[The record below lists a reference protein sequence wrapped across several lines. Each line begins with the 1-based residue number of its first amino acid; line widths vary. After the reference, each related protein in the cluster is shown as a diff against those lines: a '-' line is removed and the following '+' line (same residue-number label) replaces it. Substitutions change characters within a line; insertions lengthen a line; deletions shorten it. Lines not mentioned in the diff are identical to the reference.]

1 MSDALK
7 QALDL
12 SVFWEY
18 RDVLLRGLA
27 VNFYVFAAAAVV
39 ALGIGLLAALLRVSR
54 LPPMRW
60 IGTLHVEIFRNAPEY
75 IMVVWVHFVLP
86 LLLSLLLAKR
96 LEFNPF
102 LSSVIALGFVYSG
115 YFAETFRA
123 GIEAIPKAHIEAGR
137 ACGMSERLI
146 LWRIVLPQVVRRM
159 LPESL
164 NQFIS
169 LFKATTIVSLI
180 AVPDL
185 MYQVTMVT
193 QQEMQPL
200 PLYTGAALVYF
211 AVIFVAGT
219 VLREG
224 GRAIDV
230 CGGLG
235 HLTRSLLDLSSPAP
249 VLADLSFAKLWLA
262 RRFTAPGCEPVCC
275 DGNAPLPFA
284 KDAFGLVVCS
294 DAFHYI
300 WTKRLLAAE
309 TMRVA
314 AGRGAVVVTHAHNA
328 HVWSPSAGMPLPPEA
343 YRELFDEMAPRLFAE
358 SVLLNEIVAGGVAIG
373 AGEQCHC
380 RASRLREL
388 WRA

>member
-18 RDVLLRGLA
+18 RAVLLHGLA
-27 VNFYVFAAAAVV
+27 VNFYVFAASAIV
-39 ALGIGLLAALLRVSR
+39 ALGVGLAAALMRVSR

-60 IGTLHVEIFRNAPEY
+60 IGTLHVEIFRNAPDY

-86 LLLSLLLAKR
+86 LLLSLLLARR
-96 LEFNPF
+96 LEFDPF
-102 LSSVIALGFVYSG
+102 VSSVIALGFVYSG

-211 AVIFVAGT
+211 AVIFAAGT
-219 VLREG
+219 LLRALSE
-224 GRAIDV
+224 RW
-230 CGGLG
+230 
-235 HLTRSLLDLSSPAP
+235 RSKTYA
-249 VLADLSFAKLWLA
+249 
-262 RRFTAPGCEPVCC
+262 
-275 DGNAPLPFA
+275 
-284 KDAFGLVVCS
+284 
-294 DAFHYI
+294 
-300 WTKRLLAAE
+300 
-309 TMRVA
+309 
-314 AGRGAVVVTHAHNA
+314 
-328 HVWSPSAGMPLPPEA
+328 
-343 YRELFDEMAPRLFAE
+343 
-358 SVLLNEIVAGGVAIG
+358 
-373 AGEQCHC
+373 
-380 RASRLREL
+380 
-388 WRA
+388 